1 VATTK
6 GLKALRVICS
16 RISLA
21 TLPVAA
27 IAPSLLMVLTGQLN
41 ALFVS
46 AWGATILYLAFEDAI
61 DHDAGT
67 AGADTVGMTI
77 VHQAALVAWSLGLTL
92 VSFKVIRLI
101 QDSDA
106 TDASVASAFLF
117 GWVMASAGRIA
128 FVSYRGIEFSPYEM
142 GATTVNNHSEKTS
155 A

>member
-1 VATTK
+1 MATTK

-27 IAPSLLMVLTGQLN
+27 IAPSLLMLLTGQLN
-41 ALFVS
+41 VLFVS
-46 AWGATILYLAFEDAI
+46 AWGAAILYLAFEDAI
-61 DHDAGT
+61 RYDAGI
-67 AGADTVGMTI
+67 AGTNTVGMTI
-77 VHQAALVAWSLGLTL
+77 VHQAGLVAWSLGLTL

-106 TDASVASAFLF
+106 NDASVASAFLF
-117 GWVMASAGRIA
+117 GWVLASAGRIA
-128 FVSYRGIEFSPYEM
+128 YVSYKGIEYSPYEM
-142 GATTVNNHSEKTS
+142 GTTTGNNHSEKTS

>member
-1 VATTK
+1 MNTIK
-6 GLKALRVICS
+6 GIKALRVTFS
-16 RISLA
+16 RLPLA

-27 IAPSLLMVLTGQLN
+27 IAPSLLMLLTGQLN
-41 ALFVS
+41 VLFVS
-46 AWGATILYLAFEDAI
+46 AWGAVILYLAFENAI

-117 GWVMASAGRIA
+117 GWVLASAGRIA
-128 FVSYRGIEFSPYEM
+128 FVSYKGIEFSPYEM
-142 GATTVNNHSEKTS
+142 GDTTVNNHSEKTS